1 MYRIGF
7 SRDIHRLEENGRDF
21 ILGGVKIPFHLGN
34 VSHSDGD
41 CLFHAIGE
49 SLLGAIGLGDLGK
62 FFPDTDS
69 KYKDMDSSII
79 VKECFNKVKEK
90 GYVVN
95 NIDTVIVLEKP
106 HLQIHLDKMKSN
118 IAKLLEIEE
127 DQVCV
132 KAQTNE
138 KCGEVGNNKAI
149 ICFSNVLLRKEK

>member
-127 DQVCV
+127 NQVCV

-149 ICFSNVLLRKEK
+149 ICFSSVLLRKEK

>member
-132 KAQTNE
+132 KAHTNE

-149 ICFSNVLLRKEK
+149 ICFSSVLLRKEK

>member
-7 SRDIHRLEENGRDF
+7 SRDIHRLRENGRDF

-90 GYVVN
+90 GYVVS

-106 HLQIHLDKMKSN
+106 HLQIHLDEMKSN

-149 ICFSNVLLRKEK
+149 ICFSSVLLRKEK